1 MVPGSI
7 LDHDAISS
15 RLFYPWPDPFPDPFY
30 VEGVSGR
37 LGCWYGNLFKGK
49 PTVIHFHGNGETV
62 GEYRL
67 EFAKRM
73 AALEANLFL
82 AEYRGY
88 GMSEGRPQ
96 LVDMLRDVPCIV
108 EACGVPVENIVFFGR
123 SLGSLYAAHAAA
135 LYPRAGGL
143 VLESGIAD
151 PLGLIVERVNPSQ
164 IGVSRE
170 GLGEEIARFFNQ
182 REKLAAFSGRTLVM
196 HTRNDE
202 IVPVSHAESLY
213 AWAGGAKELVVFERG
228 YHNNI
233 REINETA
240 YFGHLKKLLA
250 ESVVGR

>member
-1 MVPGSI
+1 
-7 LDHDAISS
+7 
-15 RLFYPWPDPFPDPFY
+15 
-30 VEGVSGR
+30 
-37 LGCWYGNLFKGK
+37 
-49 PTVIHFHGNGETV
+49 
-62 GEYRL
+62 
-67 EFAKRM
+67 
-73 AALEANLFL
+73 
-82 AEYRGY
+82 
-88 GMSEGRPQ
+88 
-96 LVDMLRDVPCIV
+96 MLRDVPCIV